1 MNMTRVG
8 KTKVNL
14 SEWYLNFFQE
24 NLRLDN
30 YVKKNMAKAIENTFK
45 NIPPTI
51 HLDKKN
57 KMNLV
62 VGLPFAKD
70 PYDEIRYKINLL
82 ELLDDEIFWGVDD
95 EEVDVKILE
104 LEKVLMKILTHI
116 RSHGR

>member
-14 SEWYLNFFQE
+14 KDWYLNFFQE

-30 YVKKNMAKAIENTFK
+30 YVKKNMAEAIENTFK

-51 HLDKKN
+51 QLDKKN
-57 KMNLV
+57 KMNLI

-70 PYDEIRYKINLL
+70 PYDEIRYKFNLL
-82 ELLDDEIFWGVDD
+82 ELFDFYICWGED
-95 EEVDVKILE
+95 EEVEGKLLE
-104 LEKVLMKILTHI
+104 LEQLLTKALKHI
-116 RSHGR
+116 KSYER